1 MGRRRKEYTKEY
13 KEAAVKLYTDG
24 DKTLAEVSSELG
36 MHPENIRRWLKE
48 SKEGTEKNIRVF
60 PGRGNPRDEEIHRLR
75 KEVANLQEENEILK
89 KAMVIFAEKK
99 PQ

>member
-13 KEAAVKLYTDG
+13 KEAAVKMYTDG
-24 DKTLAEVSSELG
+24 DKTMQEVSNELG

-48 SKEGTEKNIRVF
+48 SKEGAAKNIRVF
-60 PGRGNPRDEEIHRLR
+60 PGLGKARDEEIHRLR

-99 PQ
+99 PR

>member
-13 KEAAVKLYTDG
+13 KDAAVKMYTDG
-24 DKTLAEVSSELG
+24 DKTMQEVSSELG

-48 SKEGTEKNIRVF
+48 SNEGAEKNIRVF
-60 PGRGNPRDEEIHRLR
+60 PGRGNPRDEEIHHLR

-99 PQ
+99 PR

>member
-13 KEAAVKLYTDG
+13 KEAAVKMYADG
-24 DKTLAEVSSELG
+24 DKTMQEVSNELG

-48 SKEGTEKNIRVF
+48 SKEGAAKNIRVF
-60 PGRGNPRDEEIHRLR
+60 PGRGKARDEEIHRLR

-99 PQ
+99 PR

>member
-13 KEAAVKLYTDG
+13 KEAAVKLFNDG
-24 DKTLAEVSSELG
+24 DKTLSEISAELG

-48 SKEGTEKNIRVF
+48 SKEGTAKNIRVF
-60 PGRGNPRDEEIHRLR
+60 PGRGNPRDEELHRLR

>member
-1 MGRRRKEYTKEY
+1 MGIRRKEYTKEY
-13 KEAAVKLYTDG
+13 KEAAVKLYKNSG
-24 DKTLAEVSSELG
+24 KTLKEVADELG

-48 SKEGTEKNIRVF
+48 SKEGEAKGIKVF
-60 PGRGNPRDEEIHRLR
+60 PGRGKPRDEELHLLR
-75 KEVANLQEENEILK
+75 KEVADLRETNEILK